1 MINIRTITFCL
12 PSSYDDKD
20 LDKIQKCSY
29 RWTASYERIHTQ
41 RLVRCPIHERVPIS
55 EIRHLDTF
63 CEKTDVR
70 WFNIPIDPWK
80 SKDVDDLFRFAEWI
94 LKNESR
100 GFINVLTVKDSVI
113 SGEIVKKSIE
123 LIRHTSKISYNGRDN
138 FRLGCSMN
146 VRSNGAFF
154 PFTYS
159 NGELGFSIG
168 LELIEDICEVCQQ
181 EKNASLTEL
190 RNHIV
195 EKLYPQI
202 EEINEQAKRIA
213 EKAHMNYFGIDF
225 SIAPVISSR
234 GSILNLLSRLGIYNF
249 GGTGSLFATSYFT
262 DIIKQFGKCFPE
274 VGFSGIMYSVLEDLG
289 LCMINNEKGISI
301 DDMIKCSTMCGC
313 GADMIP
319 IPEDVTDDEIFSIF
333 KDIYAI
339 SSRLKKPLGIRLLPI
354 PMSTRGYK
362 KYTSFSEDADFIAN
376 TKIMNLDGNTSFN
389 EKDLY
394 KYFT

>member
-1 MINIRTITFCL
+1 
-12 PSSYDDKD
+12 
-20 LDKIQKCSY
+20 LDSCC
-29 RWTASYERIHTQ
+29 ER
-41 RLVRCPIHERVPIS
+41 
-55 EIRHLDTF
+55 
-63 CEKTDVR
+63 TDVR
-70 WFNIPIDPWK
+70 WFNIPIDPWE
-80 SKDVDDLFRFAEWI
+80 STDTDDLFNFAEWV

-100 GFINVLTVKDSVI
+100 GFINVLTVKDCII

-123 LIRHTSKISYNGRDN
+123 LIRYTSRISYNGRDN

-146 VRSNGAFF
+146 VRPNGAFF

-159 NGELGFSIG
+159 SGELGFSIG
-168 LELIEDICEVCQQ
+168 LELIEDICEVCQR
-181 EKNASLTEL
+181 EKNASLIEL
-190 RNHIV
+190 RELIM
-195 EKLYPQI
+195 ERLYPQI
-202 EEINEQAKRIA
+202 EEIDELAQKIA
-213 EKAHMNYFGIDF
+213 DESQMNYFGIDF
-225 SIAPVISSR
+225 SIAPVISSK

-262 DIIKQFGKCFPE
+262 DIIKEFGKRFSA

-354 PMSTRGYK
+354 PSATRGYK

-376 TKIMNLDGNTSFN
+376 TKTMSLDGNTAFY
-389 EKDLY
+389 EKDIY